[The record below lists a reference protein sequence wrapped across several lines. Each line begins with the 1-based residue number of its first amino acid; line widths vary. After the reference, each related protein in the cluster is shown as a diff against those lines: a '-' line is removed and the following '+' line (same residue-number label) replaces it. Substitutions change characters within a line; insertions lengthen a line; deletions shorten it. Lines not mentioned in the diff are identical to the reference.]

1 MKPEIF
7 TKSQLVY
14 MYQASKS
21 QISTSKEDATGMY
34 LQSPICLCLKVSVQ
48 IVVNIFF
55 IGFSMKSTFQFSQ
68 AIRNRPRFTELS
80 RLLFSLLG
88 AIVHKCTIFQKEEGV
103 SNKV

>member
-1 MKPEIF
+1 
-7 TKSQLVY
+7 
-14 MYQASKS
+14 
-21 QISTSKEDATGMY
+21 
-34 LQSPICLCLKVSVQ
+34 
-48 IVVNIFF
+48 
-55 IGFSMKSTFQFSQ
+55 MKSTSQFSQ